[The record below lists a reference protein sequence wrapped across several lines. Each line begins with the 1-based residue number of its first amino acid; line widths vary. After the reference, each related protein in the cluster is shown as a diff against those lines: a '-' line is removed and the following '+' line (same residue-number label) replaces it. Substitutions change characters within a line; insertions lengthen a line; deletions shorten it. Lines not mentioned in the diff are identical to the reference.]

1 MGIWAQ
7 KRAKYGKKGEMWEY
21 MRGMGGNEKRFGAKK
36 GQFGAK
42 TVGKKGNL
50 EGNGDWG
57 RIKRG
62 LGAKKGNLGQKYER
76 NQSI

>member
-1 MGIWAQ
+1 MRGDLGQ
-7 KRAKYGKKGEMWEY
+7 KRAIQGKNTGE
-21 MRGMGGNEKRFGAKK
+21 
-36 GQFGAK
+36 
-42 TVGKKGNL
+42 KGNL
-50 EGNGDWG
+50 DGNGDWG